1 MHLSRRAS
9 EVVWGMSHVIALPPR
24 STRLSA
30 KLRSAIEAHVT
41 QGLSIA
47 AACERAGMSRAGYHK
62 AMQRPVVRDYLEA
75 VQSRFVSDVKA
86 KRALYQARALE
97 VALDLMM
104 NSKNEAIRARMVE
117 FLASDAKVSPVAV
130 HVDARQVQA
139 APGYVYQRP
148 GSLPPFEPVDR

>member
-1 MHLSRRAS
+1 
-9 EVVWGMSHVIALPPR
+9 MSKLVALPPR
-24 STRLSA
+24 PARLSA

-47 AACERAGMSRAGYHK
+47 AACEHAGMSRAGYHK
-62 AMQRPVVRDYLEA
+62 AMQRPVVRYYLET
-75 VQSRFVSDVKA
+75 VQTRFVGDVKA

-97 VALDLMM
+97 VALDLML
-104 NSKNEAIRARMVE
+104 NSKSEVIRARMVE

-148 GSLPPFEPVDR
+148 GERPA

>member
-1 MHLSRRAS
+1 
-9 EVVWGMSHVIALPPR
+9 MSKLIALPPR
-24 STRLSA
+24 PARLSA
-30 KLRSAIEAHVT
+30 KLRCAIEAHVT

-47 AACERAGMSRAGYHK
+47 AACEQAGMSRAGYHK
-62 AMQRPVVRDYLEA
+62 AMQRPAVRDYLET
-75 VQSRFVSDVKA
+75 VQARFVGDVKA

-104 NSKNEAIRARMVE
+104 NSKSEAIRARMVE

-148 GSLPPFEPVDR
+148 TGLDAALQARDGARGE

>member
-1 MHLSRRAS
+1 
-9 EVVWGMSHVIALPPR
+9 MSIIALPPR
-24 STRLSA
+24 PARLSV

-47 AACERAGMSRAGYHK
+47 AACEKAGMSRAGYQK
-62 AMQRPVVRDYLEA
+62 AMQRPLVRDYLET
-75 VQSRFVSDVKA
+75 VQSRFVGDVKA

-97 VALDLMM
+97 VALDLML
-104 NSKNEAIRARMVE
+104 NSKSEAIRARMVE

-139 APGYVYQRP
+139 APGYVYRRP
-148 GSLPPFEPVDR
+148 EAHPAQFAADVEPSGE